1 VKAVIAS
8 ILFTLALSLVGACGD
23 NLPSPGPLA
32 YTDPGAGKLRLV
44 KDPASTGWEIVL
56 DLVVGDAPQ
65 TGYSVGFDLP
75 LTPGDVQLGAFTPG
89 TALAAGTA
97 PVAALASIPDKGPL
111 ANQLVTGQSQKA
123 SGGGAVATDTTLAP
137 GSILYSIHMAPVVG
151 ARAGIVFDGTASGFV
166 LASGGLRDRKGNTVV
181 DAKDVAIGKLELVRD
196 DD

>member
-1 VKAVIAS
+1 MKAVIVS
-8 ILFTLALSLVGACGD
+8 ILFTLAMSACGD

-32 YTDPGAGKLRLV
+32 YTDPGAGKLKLV
-44 KDPASTGWEIVL
+44 KDPASTGWEMVL

-89 TALAAGTA
+89 TALSAGTA
-97 PVAALASIPDKGPL
+97 PVAAVASIPDKGPL
-111 ANQLVTGQSQKA
+111 ANELVTGQSQKA
-123 SGGGAVATDTTLAP
+123 SGAGAVATDTTLAP
-137 GSILYSIHMAPVVG
+137 GSILYSIHLAPIPG
-151 ARAGIVFDGTASGFV
+151 ARAGIVFDGTAGGFI
-166 LASGGLRDRKGNTVV
+166 LPSGGLRDRKGNTVV

>member
-1 VKAVIAS
+1 MKAVIAS
-8 ILFTLALSLVGACGD
+8 ILFALLASACGD
-23 NLPSPGPLA
+23 NLSAPGPLA

-44 KDPASTGWEIVL
+44 KDPASTGWEMVL

-89 TALAAGTA
+89 TALSAGTA
-97 PVAALASIPDKGPL
+97 PVAALASIPDHGPL

-123 SGGGAVATDTTLAP
+123 SGAGAVATDTTLAP
-137 GSILYSIHMAPVVG
+137 GTILYSIHLAPIVG
-151 ARAGIVFDGTASGFV
+151 ARAGIVFDGGASGFV
-166 LASGGLRDRKGNTVV
+166 LTSAGLRDRKGNTVV